1 MRGDIIDKVISKTE
15 ADIIM
20 RALVSYYVDNDLY
33 HTFIITFNE
42 KYLEFDHNEFIED
55 YFSRFERRERK
66 AEV

>member
-33 HTFIITFNE
+33 HTFIIPFNE